1 MEMTRSRRN
10 TRAPCRY
17 SDLVTFSDLVGTCD
31 LSEGAALVI
40 KRKRK
45 LAPMGYQD
53 RDDLVVADSKL
64 RRQGQERVYSAS
76 LRGLAAIWSGFAGT
90 EGLG

>member
-31 LSEGAALVI
+31 LSEGAALV
-40 KRKRK
+40 RK

>member
-1 MEMTRSRRN
+1 
-10 TRAPCRY
+10 
-17 SDLVTFSDLVGTCD
+17 
-31 LSEGAALVI
+31 
-40 KRKRK
+40 
-45 LAPMGYQD
+45 MGYQD